1 MRFLTWGL
9 SGTLATERDADLGFA
24 TERLWSWI
32 DAIDAAC
39 NRFRADSEV
48 SRLNARAG
56 ERVAVSGT
64 LWRALVAARRSSE
77 MTGGLCDAT
86 VLPALVALGYDRDYD
101 EIARA
106 EVPPSAP
113 VPAAGMAAVALDE
126 SARTATLAPGVGLDL
141 GASAKALLADLVAAD
156 VAARGGGVV
165 VEVGGDVAVRGRGP
179 DGPWAVGVSDTLEI
193 TGREPRVSVEGGLAT
208 SSLAVRTWRAAGRV
222 ANHIVDP
229 RTGLCADGPY
239 ATATVSAADCV
250 TANAFAT
257 AALLWGEDAAFHVAQ
272 AGWSAR
278 LVRRGGEVEYVG
290 GWPADQ
296 AGA

>member
-9 SGTLATERDADLGFA
+9 SGTLATEREADLEFA
-24 TERLWSWI
+24 TERLWHWI
-32 DAIDAAC
+32 DAIDLAC

-48 SRLNARAG
+48 SRLNARVG
-56 ERVAVSGT
+56 ETVPVSDT
-64 LWRALVAARRSSE
+64 LWRALVAAKRSSE

-101 EIARA
+101 ALA
-106 EVPPSAP
+106 GVDVASAAP
-113 VPAAGMAAVALDE
+113 VPAAGMSAVALDDAE
-126 SARTATLAPGVGLDL
+126 RTATLAPGVGLDL

-156 VAARGGGVV
+156 AAARGGVV
-165 VEVGGDVAVRGRGP
+165 VEVGGDVAVHGSGP
-179 DGPWAVGVSDTLEI
+179 DGPWAVGVSDTLEL
-193 TGREPRVSVEGGLAT
+193 TGREPRVSVQGGLAT

-257 AALLWGEDAAFHVAQ
+257 AALLWGEDAAYHVAQ

-278 LVRRGGEVEYVG
+278 LVTRDGAVEYVG
-290 GWPADQ
+290 GWPADE
-296 AGA
+296 AAP